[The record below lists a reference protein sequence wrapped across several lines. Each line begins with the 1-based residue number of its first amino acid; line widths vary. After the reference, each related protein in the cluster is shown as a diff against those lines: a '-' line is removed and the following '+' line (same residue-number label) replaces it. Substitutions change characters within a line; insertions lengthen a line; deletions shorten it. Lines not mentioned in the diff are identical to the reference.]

1 MMLRMF
7 PACLSAALLVSA
19 LAAPAAADGDPA
31 SGQKLFKKCAA
42 CHSLDEGKK
51 KVGPSLYKIFGATP
65 GQVAKFRY
73 SKGMTAYGATGV
85 VWDEETLD
93 AWLTKPK
100 DLVKKTKMAFP
111 GFKKEQDRADVIAY
125 LKSLSE

>member
-1 MMLRMF
+1 MLRLS
-7 PACLSAALLVSA
+7 PAGLSAALLA
-19 LAAPAAADGDPA
+19 LVLSSPAAAAGDPA
-31 SGQKLFKKCAA
+31 NGEKLFKKCAA
-42 CHSLDEGKK
+42 CHSLEEGKK

-73 SKGMTAYGATGV
+73 SKGMVAYGKTGA
-85 VWDEETLD
+85 VWDEATLD

-100 DLVKKTKMAFP
+100 DVVKRTKMAFP
-111 GFKKEQDRADVIAY
+111 GFKKAQDRADVIAY

>member
-1 MMLRMF
+1 MF
-7 PACLSAALLVSA
+7 SAGLSATLLA
-19 LAAPAAADGDPA
+19 LAFATPVAAAGDQA
-31 SGQKLFKKCAA
+31 NGQKLFKKCSA
-42 CHSLDEGKK
+42 CHSLEEGKK

-73 SKGMTAYGATGV
+73 SKGMTSYGATGV

>member
-1 MMLRMF
+1 MLRMF
-7 PACLSAALLVSA
+7 SAGLATGLLALALCSPASAA
-19 LAAPAAADGDPA
+19 GDPA
-31 SGQKLFKKCAA
+31 SGQKLFKKCSA
-42 CHSLDEGKK
+42 CHSLEEGKK
-51 KVGPSLYKIFGATP
+51 KIGPSLHRIFGATP

-73 SKGMTAYGATGV
+73 SKGMTAYGQSGV

-100 DLVKKTKMAFP
+100 SVVKKTKMAFP
-111 GFKKEQDRADVIAY
+111 GFKKDQDRADVIAY

>member
-1 MMLRMF
+1 MLRTVSAGISAAF
-7 PACLSAALLVSA
+7 LALALSAPAV
-19 LAAPAAADGDPA
+19 AAGDPA
-31 SGQKLFKKCAA
+31 NGQKLFKKCAA
-42 CHSLDEGKK
+42 CHSLDGGKK

-73 SKGMTAYGATGV
+73 SKGMVAYGATGV
-85 VWDEETLD
+85 VWNEETLD
-93 AWLTKPK
+93 AWLKKPK

-125 LKSLSE
+125 LKNLSE

>member
-1 MMLRMF
+1 MLRTVSAGISAAF
-7 PACLSAALLVSA
+7 LALALSAPAV
-19 LAAPAAADGDPA
+19 AAGDPA
-31 SGQKLFKKCAA
+31 NGQKLFKNCAA

-73 SKGMTAYGATGV
+73 SKGMVAYGATGV
-85 VWDEETLD
+85 VWNEETLD
-93 AWLTKPK
+93 AWLKKPK

-125 LKSLSE
+125 LKNLSE

>member
-1 MMLRMF
+1 MLRIVSAGISAAF
-7 PACLSAALLVSA
+7 LALALSAPAV
-19 LAAPAAADGDPA
+19 AAGDPA
-31 SGQKLFKKCAA
+31 NGQKLFKKCAA

-73 SKGMTAYGATGV
+73 SKGMVAYGATGV
-85 VWDEETLD
+85 VWNEETLD
-93 AWLTKPK
+93 AWLKKPK

>member
-1 MMLRMF
+1 MLRTVSTGVSAVF
-7 PACLSAALLVSA
+7 LVLALSSPSAAA
-19 LAAPAAADGDPA
+19 GDPA
-31 SGQKLFKKCAA
+31 NGQKLFKKCSA

-73 SKGMTAYGATGV
+73 SKGMVAYGATGV
-85 VWDEETLD
+85 VWNEETLD
-93 AWLTKPK
+93 AWLKKPK

-111 GFKKEQDRADVIAY
+111 GFKNEQDRADVIAY